1 MKSND
6 KNILNEIEYMVTSE
20 DFASQE
26 KNIFIDGSWGIGKTY
41 FFNNDLKDLFE
52 KNDYEIIY
60 ISLFGKKDIFSIK
73 DTILSQLTGVIFK
86 NKNVGVIERI
96 KRAFKEDKN
105 ISITDK
111 IKNTKQEFSSFCKCS
126 SNKIISNFSKLRNSV
141 FKMDISVLLDIYGD
155 NLDNFLNKNLVI
167 CFDDCERVASQEVLP
182 EFLGILDLLKRN
194 KKIFLI
200 SIGNMAQISDKNFT
214 AYKEKSF
221 TRFFTLYKS
230 SEDVLKI
237 ILDKYKFSE
246 TFKESYKKSLT
257 RIFNYKDMH
266 LEKLSSE
273 ERNVYDVS
281 KDIFTNIRILEKISD
296 GIKRLED
303 FLKQSNSFDL
313 YEQAIEYWVSSFFFF
328 GLLSCSSKKFK
339 DFSFYKDIY
348 SYYDW
353 NIPSTK
359 FAKFEQIV
367 SARVGDMFRKMESAY
382 LYFKEGYLDEQYIL
396 NELEQYRLSKIY
408 QVFPDIFSH
417 DFWVTSFYMTK
428 DELISKRKDI
438 VGFIS
443 KNTDIILQEDIRT
456 ILRALALLEVLLNR
470 EFNDTEI
477 LKKLVDNFDIAD
489 EDSIP
494 NITEA
499 KENTEC
505 TFVNKYREKLHRFNT
520 ILTKYARYK
529 LYKRRITDLYNAID
543 EKDFYTVK
551 AILKEMEKLS
561 PIVCE
566 KITNAMLEA
575 ISVPTDNNQLSIF
588 EGLCKYKKIREL
600 FLDKIEKV
608 KKDSKNKIRP
618 EFYEWLIY
626 CFKK

>member
-111 IKNTKQEFSSFCKCS
+111 IKNTRQEFSSFCKCS

-200 SIGNMAQISDKNFT
+200 SIGNMAKISDKNFT
-214 AYKEKSF
+214 TYKEKSF

-296 GIKRLED
+296 GIKRLENL
-303 FLKQSNSFDL
+303 LKQSNSLDV
-313 YEQAIEYWVSSFFFF
+313 YEHAIEYWVSSFFFF
-328 GLLSCSSKKFK
+328 GLLANSSHKLK
-339 DFSFYKDIY
+339 DFSEYEHVLAYFGLEDMNNKATFEDI
-348 SYYDW
+348 
-353 NIPSTK
+353 
-359 FAKFEQIV
+359 V
-367 SARVGDMFRKMESAY
+367 CARVGEMFFKKESAY
-382 LYFKEGYLDEQYIL
+382 LYFKEGYLDEQYVL
-396 NELEQYRLSKIY
+396 KELEQYKISKIY

-417 DFWVTSFYMTK
+417 DFWVTAFYMTK
-428 DELISKRKDI
+428 DELSSKRKDI
-438 VGFIS
+438 VNFIS
-443 KNTDIILQEDIRT
+443 ENTDT
-456 ILRALALLEVLLNR
+456 ITKEEIKVVLRVLAQLEVLSDNEFVDEEVLKRMIDQLENLN
-470 EFNDTEI
+470 EQ
-477 LKKLVDNFDIAD
+477 
-489 EDSIP
+489 SIP
-494 NITEA
+494 EI
-499 KENTEC
+499 KEIKEQTDCE
-505 TFVNKYREKLHRFNT
+505 FINKYYEKLRQFEQ
-520 ILTKYARYK
+520 ILTRYALQK
-529 LYKRRITDLYNAID
+529 LKRIKDKLLDEAI
-543 EKDFYTVK
+543 EQKDF
-551 AILKEMEKLS
+551 EKIEKMMQQGFHIDS
-561 PIVCE
+561 TSCE

-575 ISVPTDNNQLSIF
+575 ISVPTDNNQLSILD
-588 EGLCKYKKIREL
+588 GLCKYKEIRES
-600 FLDKIEKV
+600 FFDKIEKV
-608 KKDSKNKIRP
+608 KKDSKSKIRP